1 MLSVTPIKQ
10 ITKLDRIQP
19 SDLYYAIDIQKTP
32 IRYLHL
38 CGTKLTEDKNYA
50 WYGTK
55 RQFRNLCK
63 EYEWDALFLI
73 NRPKQNNSTLLS
85 G

>member
-1 MLSVTPIKQ
+1 MIQVSPIKT

-19 SDLYYAIDIQKTP
+19 SDLYYAADTQKHP
-32 IRYLHL
+32 LRFLHL
-38 CGTKLTEDKNYA
+38 SGRFLTTDKNYA

-63 EYEWDALFLI
+63 VFEWDALSLI
-73 NRPKQNNSTLLS
+73 NRPK
-85 G
+85 

>member
-1 MLSVTPIKQ
+1 MTPISPIKT

-19 SDLYYAIDIQKTP
+19 QDLYYAIDTQKHP

-38 CGTKLTEDKNYA
+38 SGEKLTTDKNYA

-55 RQFRNLCK
+55 RQFRNLVRIH
-63 EYEWDALFLI
+63 EWDGLSLI
-73 NRPKQNNSTLLS
+73 NRPK
-85 G
+85 